1 MVINFTAFFF
11 SWPMYSANGTT
22 KELAVRSNERYQVL
36 LDVYSQH
43 RCYLWCG
50 NKLHKVICKQIDRK
64 CWSLASQTIYFPS
77 DCIHRFDFTVTKH
90 KLKLAASDISAFF
103 AEKQK
108 KKKMESPI
116 STPCRPIPSRL
127 LFCCKVFAFSLHYLE
142 WVESYSCS

>member
-36 LDVYSQH
+36 LDVYSQY

-108 KKKMESPI
+108 KKKWKVLFQHHVVLFPVVCYSVVKYL
-116 STPCRPIPSRL
+116 PSH
-127 LFCCKVFAFSLHYLE
+127 CTI
-142 WVESYSCS
+142 